1 MADIEIVKVNEVRM
15 RVIAQNFGIH
25 EELNDYFKFPDPSFT
40 PNPFSK
46 WDGMIRLYSK
56 GSGLID
62 IGLLFEVFKFCKAG
76 GYSIKVDP
84 ALKYIQ
90 DIPDEEINEF
100 IESLK
105 AVYRDENRNYIP
117 ATTRDYQFDAIRIA
131 MRHTR
136 CVLELATSAGKSFI
150 LYVLAR
156 YYRQRR
162 EALESGLRT
171 LIIVPSIHLVT
182 QLYDNFEEYSH
193 DTGWSPLINTQM
205 IYDGATK
212 NIEKPITISTWQ
224 GIQKMPKEWFHQF
237 GDVIVDE
244 VHTAKGDSLSYILNN
259 CINCDQRVGLTG
271 TLANTTVAGLQV
283 VSHFGAYHKVI
294 TARDLIEMGYATE
307 LKINMVNV
315 KHHFADAIDLN
326 GADYQKEIEY
336 LISHP
341 HRNDLIVKM
350 ASSLKGN
357 VAIMFERI
365 DAHMMIVYEKLAA
378 VKENVYLINGE
389 IPIKVRRQIQAAIEA
404 GDDVTLLAS
413 YGTMQQGVSIK
424 KLHHMI
430 LAHPSKSYIRVIQTL
445 GRMMRQHSTK
455 EFAAIWDLVDDLSY
469 NGMHNH
475 ALRHSHERYRFYLTE
490 RHPVKF
496 QKVTLPQAC
505 L

>member
-1 MADIEIVKVNEVRM
+1 MADIEIIKVNEVRM
-15 RVIAQNFGIH
+15 RVIAKNYGIH
-25 EELNDYFKFPDPSFT
+25 EELNDYFKFQDPNYQ

-46 WDGMIRLYSK
+46 WDGVVRLYSK
-56 GSGLID
+56 SSGLID
-62 IGLLFEVFKFCKAG
+62 IGLLYEVFKFCQAS
-76 GYSIKVDP
+76 GYTMSLDP
-84 ALKYIQ
+84 ALRYIQ
-90 DIPDEEINEF
+90 DIPDSEIEEF

-105 AVYRDENRNYIP
+105 AVYRDESGQYLP

-131 MRHTR
+131 MKQTR

-150 LYVLAR
+150 IYVMAR

-162 EALESGLRT
+162 EALESNLRT
-171 LIIVPSIHLVT
+171 LIVVPSIHLVT

-193 DTGWSPLINTQM
+193 DTGWSTFLNTQT
-205 IYDGATK
+205 IYEGASK
-212 NIEKPITISTWQ
+212 DIQKPITISTWQ

-259 CINCDQRVGLTG
+259 CINCDQRLGMTG
-271 TLANTTVAGLQV
+271 TLSNTTVAGLQV

-307 LKINMVNV
+307 LKINMVMM
-315 KHHFADAIDLN
+315 KHSIADAIEMN
-326 GADYQKEIEY
+326 GAEYQKEIEY
-336 LISHP
+336 LISHER
-341 HRNDLIVKM
+341 RNELIVRM
-350 ASSLKGN
+350 ANSLKGN

-365 DAHMMIVYEKLAA
+365 DAHMMIVYEQLSAIKD
-378 VKENVYLINGE
+378 NVYLISGE
-389 IPIKVRRQIQAAIEA
+389 VPTAMRKQIQAAIEA
-404 GDDVTLLAS
+404 GDEITLLAS

-455 EFAAIWDLVDDLSY
+455 EFSTIWDLVDDLGY
-469 NGMHNH
+469 NGMMNH
-475 ALRHSHERYRFYLTE
+475 ALRHSHERYKFYLKE
-490 RHPVKF
+490 RHPVAF
-496 QKVTLPQAC
+496 HKVPLSA
-505 L
+505 